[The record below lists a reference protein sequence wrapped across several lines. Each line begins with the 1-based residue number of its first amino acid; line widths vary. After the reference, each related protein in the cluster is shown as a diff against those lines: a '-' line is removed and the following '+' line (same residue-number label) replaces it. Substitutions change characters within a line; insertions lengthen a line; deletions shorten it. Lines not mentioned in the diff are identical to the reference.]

1 MIRAP
6 SRYAI
11 PFIVSTGKPF
21 SEIAATNSSLLNQEG
36 LGKMYDRYTADEL
49 FFGDSLGAPLPS
61 FDEPRNAPE

>member
-21 SEIAATNSSLLNQEG
+21 SEIAATNSSR
-36 LGKMYDRYTADEL
+36 LGKMYDRYAEDEL

-61 FDEPRNAPE
+61 FDEPRNAIE